1 MTNPTLQA
9 THTQPSRSRDQ
20 RALSRSTVL
29 ALVGIAL
36 LVAGPW
42 IFDSYVLNLLIKA
55 FLFAIVVITVDVLW
69 GYTGYLT
76 FGQSAFFGIGA
87 YAAGLV
93 FTHFGLSPATIAI
106 AIGLAI
112 IVPMGVAA
120 LVGWLSFYRGAS
132 PFFATVISLVL
143 PIVMTQLL
151 LSGGEWTGSS
161 SGLTGYAGSLVLD
174 RRWWCRADRCVR
186 VAVRAQ

>member
-120 LVGWLSFYRGAS
+120 LVGWLSFYRGGI
-132 PFFATVISLVL
+132 PVL
-143 PIVMTQLL
+143 RH
-151 LSGGEWTGSS
+151 GD
-161 SGLTGYAGSLVLD
+161 LTGASNRYDSTAAVRRRVD
-174 RRWWCRADRCVR
+174 RLQLGADRL
-186 VAVRAQ
+186 

>member
-106 AIGLAI
+106 AIGRGPEPEIFRQPVHAQRAFRAAI
-112 IVPMGVAA
+112 RGVFS
-120 LVGWLSFYRGAS
+120 V
-132 PFFATVISLVL
+132 
-143 PIVMTQLL
+143 
-151 LSGGEWTGSS
+151 
-161 SGLTGYAGSLVLD
+161 
-174 RRWWCRADRCVR
+174 
-186 VAVRAQ
+186 